1 MVGREY
7 SGKTGGGAA
16 ILPAIS
22 FFFFS
27 IFPLRSTIRKPGP
40 GPGIVLST
48 PDTYS
53 LDSNSVVRWIALSN
67 STFEQQGPGEQGL
80 GKGGGGGERNK
91 REVGRTTQLKMQQSK
106 KGSWEDAIRNG
117 AEWGRGACR
126 VGVVG
131 GLDLGISV
139 FQSLQLFF
147 NLVTCKLC
155 LYISLFFKR
164 L

>member
-67 STFEQQGPGEQGL
+67 STFEQQGRGE
-80 GKGGGGGERNK
+80 
-91 REVGRTTQLKMQQSK
+91 
-106 KGSWEDAIRNG
+106 
-117 AEWGRGACR
+117 
-126 VGVVG
+126 
-131 GLDLGISV
+131 
-139 FQSLQLFF
+139 
-147 NLVTCKLC
+147 
-155 LYISLFFKR
+155 
-164 L
+164 